1 MKLIF
6 SILILLSDIN
16 SGSLEPTTYKETLYC
31 DAKSAANHITIDNT
45 PWLALIFVSKYADP
59 DPDGNPFQ
67 FYPKSEKK
75 ITFAENITVF
85 EYPLRRSSTYQLE
98 AVIHQE
104 PICFG
109 VILTNSVILASSY
122 CYFKAQNVILDRD
135 PISEQREEMLVLT
148 GSNTKKSNI
157 LGQGYVYMRLS
168 KVVQDKT
175 EISDEAKLVLMVLE
189 KPLVFNDHVHPIDLP
204 MKNTLKRKIGQIH
217 FLDLILI

>member
-6 SILILLSDIN
+6 SILILLSDIK
-16 SGSLEPTTYKETLYC
+16 SGSLEPTEYKETLYC

-45 PWLALIFVSKYADP
+45 PWLALIFVSEYADP

-85 EYPLRRSSTYQLE
+85 ELSRSSTYQLE

-122 CYFKAQNVILDRD
+122 CYFKAQDVILDRD
-135 PISEQREEMLVLT
+135 PISEQREEMLILT

-157 LGQGYVYMRLS
+157 LGQGYAYMRLS

-189 KPLVFNDHVHPIDLP
+189 KPLVFNDHVHPIDLLP
-204 MKNTLKRKIGQIH
+204 KKNTLKRKIS
-217 FLDLILI
+217 